1 MSEKKKLKGRV
12 IVGKEDL
19 DVFKEVCEEM
29 FAGTYKIAEEL
40 KYSYY
45 IDLEFGDIQDIFSIG
60 QIFEQANILKHNKV
74 ISKI

>member
-1 MSEKKKLKGRV
+1 MEIKEKLKGRI

-29 FAGTYKIAEEL
+29 FSGTYKIAEEL

-45 IDLEFGDIQDIFSIG
+45 IDLEFGDIQDVFSIG
-60 QIFEQANILKHNKV
+60 QIFEQHNILKHNTV
-74 ISKI
+74 IAR